1 MAASTEICDAQRW
14 NYKDID
20 EILDV
25 VLGDSDEDIVLGE
38 EIVIIMMAVTGN
50 PKLNIHNLQ

>member
-14 NYKDID
+14 NYKDIN

-25 VLGDSDEDIVLGE
+25 VLGDSDEDIVLE

-50 PKLNIHNLQ
+50 TKLNIHNLQ